1 MSTSEQLEEKKIV
14 VRRWVEQVFNGKNLA
29 AVDELKIANYV
40 DWTPFPGQ
48 GPALKGFK
56 PVLQLFLHAFPDFR
70 YTIEDEL
77 AEGDLVVFRGTW
89 RGTHQRDFMGIPP
102 TGQEVTGQ
110 RIDTFRVIGDK
121 MVEHWGCGN
130 ELDVMQLIGAI
141 PTEQHE

>member
-1 MSTSEQLEEKKIV
+1 MSLLEEKKAV
-14 VRRWVEQVFNGKNLA
+14 VRRWVDQVFNGKNLT

-48 GPALKGFK
+48 GPALRGFK
-56 PVLQLFLHAFPDFR
+56 PVLQLFLAAFPDFH
-70 YTIEDEL
+70 YTIEDEI

-89 RGTHQRDFMGIPP
+89 KGTHQNDFLGIPP
-102 TGQEVTGQ
+102 TGREVTGQ

-141 PTEQHE
+141 S